1 MTIVKSPYNFV
12 PAPTEAQVF
21 TPDWADKVS
30 HDVPFE
36 DGESGEIE
44 IEITAETPIFIRNGH
59 AKPEEN
65 EKPTAEFSHY
75 IYSNGQKQ
83 YFIPATSLKGMVRN
97 VLEIMSFSRLNK
109 DLINDHRYAFRDL
122 SGSTNQYMTRYKAF
136 EIKAGWMFED
146 KEGNWKIEKCEDL
159 AFIEHIE
166 LKESFGLP
174 FRDYYLNKDP
184 NGKNAKDKYE
194 DRKVKEI
201 SLTSTFSKFQK
212 RISED
217 SPITLKMAKKDPV
230 GHNGRLVFTGQ
241 PSKRKED
248 LRDIDPAHKFRSS
261 GKTRE
266 FVFFDDPNP
275 KELDVNKD
283 QQKDFKFIYGHD
295 DPNNLSPDWKY
306 WREKLKKGEKI
317 PVFFSEDNS
326 GILQHFGLSY
336 MYKLPFKYKIS
347 HLEPLKTYS
356 KSRDLTETLFGY
368 AEKEDAFKGRVMFG
382 HGLAEKSSVKEL
394 KTVDAI
400 LGGPKA
406 SYFPYYLTQFQ
417 KDGKHFTY
425 DDLNAV
431 LRGFKRYP
439 VKNKEEKSLIGDNT
453 KVISHFNP
461 LDKGAKFKLKV
472 RFHNLKQ
479 AEIGALLSAI
489 TFHGYS
495 DQFYHSLGAAKPLG
509 YGKVNVTVKDLKFL
523 NKTAQEY
530 MLDFET
536 LMTSIDPDWLRS
548 PQINELFAMAKGGV
562 NEDFLQYPTVQEY
575 ADYKKKKV
583 NYVEKE
589 LDKLDNF
596 TETFEI
602 QDLSK
607 KIKPLAL
614 RLKPQNSLQ
623 LEDFDNYPDLSK
635 YLNEEIEIFG
645 DFTDAN
651 KKLIFDKIVLI
662 IEGKHKDSIRKLR
675 KDSHWEGN
683 ITKWLGQKEMN
694 NLRTLLTPL
703 L

>member
-59 AKPEEN
+59 TKPEDN

-75 IYSNGQKQ
+75 IDSNGQKQ
-83 YFIPATSLKGMVRN
+83 YFIPATSLKGMFRN

-122 SGSTNQYMTRYKAF
+122 SSSTNQYMTRYKEF
-136 EIKAGWMFED
+136 KIKGGWLKED
-146 KEGNWKIEKCEDL
+146 NDGSWKIEKCEDI
-159 AFIEHIE
+159 AHIDQNE
-166 LKESFGLP
+166 LLENFGIP
-174 FRDYYLNKDP
+174 FRKEFLNRQPVQKD
-184 NGKNAKDKYE
+184 AKYKYE
-194 DRKVKEI
+194 HANVRK
-201 SLTSTFSKFQK
+201 SGLQHTFSTYKEKLFGNVDIILAKYDSTGK
-212 RISED
+212 RG
-217 SPITLKMAKKDPV
+217 T
-230 GHNGRLVFTGQ
+230 LVFTGQ
-241 PSKRKED
+241 PGKRVEPEARK
-248 LRDIDPAHKFRSS
+248 AS
-261 GKTRE
+261 GKIRE
-266 FVFFDDPNP
+266 FVFFNDPNP
-275 KELDVNKD
+275 KFLNVNED

-295 DPNNLSPDWKY
+295 DPNNLSSDWKY
-306 WREKLKKGEKI
+306 WRDKLKKGEKI

-326 GILQHFGLSY
+326 GDLQHFGLSY

-347 HLEPLKTYS
+347 QLNPLKSYTEG
-356 KSRDLTETLFGY
+356 RDLAETLFGF
-368 AEKEDAFKGRVMFG
+368 AEKEEASKGRVMFG
-382 HGLAEKSSVKEL
+382 HALAEKSSVKEL

-417 KDGKHFTY
+417 KDGKYYTY

-453 KVISHFNP
+453 KVVSHFNP

-479 AEIGALLSAI
+479 AEIGALLSSI

-509 YGKVNVTVKDLKFL
+509 YGKVNVMVKDLKFL
-523 NKTAQEY
+523 KKTAQEY

-536 LMTSIDPDWLRS
+536 LMTSNNPDWLHS
-548 PQINELFAMAKGGV
+548 PQINELFATAKGGV
-562 NEDFLQYPTVQEY
+562 NEDFLQYPSVQEY
-575 ADYKKKKV
+575 ADYKKRRV
-583 NYVEKE
+583 NNINKD
-589 LDKLDNF
+589 LDKLDSF
-596 TETFEI
+596 TETFKL
-602 QDLSK
+602 QNLSK
-607 KIKPLAL
+607 NLKPFAL
-614 RLKPQNSLQ
+614 RLKPQNLQ
-623 LEDFDNYPDLSK
+623 VSDFDNYPDLAK
-635 YLNEEIEIFG
+635 YLNEEISVFGEFTEI
-645 DFTDAN
+645 N
-651 KKLIFDKIVLI
+651 KQSILDKLIEI
-662 IEGKHKDSIRKLR
+662 IESEHKDSLKKL
-675 KDSHWEGN
+675 KKSAHWSGN
-683 ITKWLGQKEMN
+683 ISRWLGEELKTKLQNKYGLGLED
-694 NLRTLLTPL
+694 
-703 L
+703 